1 MGSGLAGEAR
11 APERP
16 SSDEPFSSQMAPG
29 VRPAEALTPTLSR
42 KRSEGGDRVAGGL
55 RGSLL
60 SGSSNLLAKARRR
73 RAARAVLALGGA
85 IRAGLANRRLADRTA
100 DAATTA
106 VIGLAAGRPRTIRR
120 RHRPLDRGGA
130 TQRLAAPGSG
140 DNHGGQRN
148 FDLSL
153 HLTPPQHPRGSLPH
167 PSRRS

>member
-1 MGSGLAGEAR
+1 MGSGLR
-11 APERP
+11 AKPAPRNDHRAMSRLHPRWRTAFDLLRLSPQP
-16 SSDEPFSSQMAPG
+16 S
-29 VRPAEALTPTLSR
+29 PA
-42 KRSEGGDRVAGGL
+42 SEGGDRVAGGL

>member
-16 SSDEPFSSQMAPG
+16 PSDEPFSSQMAHG

-73 RAARAVLALGGA
+73 RAAWAGLALG
-85 IRAGLANRRLADRTA
+85 
-100 DAATTA
+100 
-106 VIGLAAGRPRTIRR
+106 
-120 RHRPLDRGGA
+120 RGGPAPVAKRRPSAPAAETA
-130 TQRLAAPGSG
+130 TPAILCFG
-140 DNHGGQRN
+140 D
-148 FDLSL
+148 
-153 HLTPPQHPRGSLPH
+153 
-167 PSRRS
+167 

>member
-16 SSDEPFSSQMAPG
+16 SSDEPFSSQMAHG

-73 RAARAVLALGGA
+73 RAAWAVLALGGA
-85 IRAGLANRRLADRTA
+85 VRAGLAKRGLAAPTA
-100 DAATTA
+100 DAATA
-106 VIGLAAGRPRTIRR
+106 PVIAFVAGRPPTTPRR
-120 RHRPLDRGGA
+120 P
-130 TQRLAAPGSG
+130 
-140 DNHGGQRN
+140 
-148 FDLSL
+148 
-153 HLTPPQHPRGSLPH
+153 
-167 PSRRS
+167 